1 MQHREGMH
9 KPILIGLWKL
19 KTQTHMILHIDGMY
33 GSSVLTKININLGL
47 QNMLIIWLFSQSI
60 NRLTDFPVAFT
71 SSSFCNLYGKKKKK
85 KMLSQQKTAT

>member
-1 MQHREGMH
+1 
-9 KPILIGLWKL
+9 
-19 KTQTHMILHIDGMY
+19 MILHIDGMY

-71 SSSFCNLYGKKKKK
+71 SSSFCNLYCKKKKK
-85 KMLSQQKTAT
+85 ENALSTENSNLNAEMETSMLPHVHALY